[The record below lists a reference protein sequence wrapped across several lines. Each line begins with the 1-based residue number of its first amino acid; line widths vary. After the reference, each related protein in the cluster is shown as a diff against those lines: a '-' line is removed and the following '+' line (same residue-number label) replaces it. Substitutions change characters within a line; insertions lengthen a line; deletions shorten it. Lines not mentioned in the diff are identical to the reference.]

1 MQAKAQNG
9 IYMIETMMKS
19 IMNKPFAYLILC
31 FSCLVMVMSS
41 CKDDHEKETDYPI
54 RPIPVEDVIQ
64 GNNQL
69 VAVTGDTVTIKWS
82 AGFVFCFGI
91 DWLEWWY
98 DDNNQKSYTTISEMM
113 ETTTNNDTIDGGW
126 FKISPTRLSG
136 RFCEEVRVIIDSN
149 ATGKRRALYIK
160 PATAMF
166 APAYVF
172 QECEELPAAPE
183 DSNED

>member
-1 MQAKAQNG
+1 
-9 IYMIETMMKS
+9 
-19 IMNKPFAYLILC
+19 
-31 FSCLVMVMSS
+31 MVMSS
-41 CKDDHEKETDYPI
+41 CKDNDEKETDYPI
-54 RPIPVEDVIQ
+54 RPIPVENVIQ

-69 VAVTGDTVTIKWS
+69 IAVTGDTVTIKWS
-82 AGFVFCFGI
+82 AGFVFGFGI

-113 ETTTNNDTIDGGW
+113 ETTINNDTIDGGW

-136 RFCEEVRVIIDSN
+136 RFCEEIRVMIDSN

-172 QECEELPAAPE
+172 QECEDQMPQELKVLEINDSEMRCLSDVFNQQWAP
-183 DSNED
+183 DAVKGLYVFKKVK